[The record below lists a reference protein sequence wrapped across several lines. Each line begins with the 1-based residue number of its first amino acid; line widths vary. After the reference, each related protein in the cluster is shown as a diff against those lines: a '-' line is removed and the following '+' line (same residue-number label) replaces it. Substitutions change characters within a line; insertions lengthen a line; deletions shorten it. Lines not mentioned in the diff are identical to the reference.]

1 MAAAKTAK
9 NRAST
14 SKGELSP
21 LARNL
26 RALRSERGW
35 SQAQLADR
43 IGVHLTHVSR
53 VETGKYTPG
62 LEFVVEAARAFGIT
76 VDQLISEHP
85 HDLQEVRL
93 EDKELSERLRL
104 LEALDP
110 RDREAL
116 FTIMDAVL
124 TKQRMKQVLEATTE
138 SAD

>member
-1 MAAAKTAK
+1 MVAAKTTK
-9 NRAST
+9 KRTST
-14 SKGELSP
+14 PKEQRSP

-35 SQAQLADR
+35 SQAELAER

-76 VDQLISEHP
+76 VDQLVSEHP
-85 HDLQEVRL
+85 DDLQEVRL

-104 LEALDP
+104 LESLDP

-124 TKQRMKQVLEATTE
+124 TKQRMKQVLEATA
-138 SAD
+138 ADAG